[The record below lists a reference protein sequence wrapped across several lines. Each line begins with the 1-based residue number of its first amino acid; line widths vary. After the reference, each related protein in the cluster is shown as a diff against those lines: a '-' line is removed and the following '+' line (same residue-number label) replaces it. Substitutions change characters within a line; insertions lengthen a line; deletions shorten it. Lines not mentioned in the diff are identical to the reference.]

1 MKELTDIKQNLPAID
16 NERQSEDIEQ
26 VQSEDS

>member
-1 MKELTDIKQNLPAID
+1 MKELTDIKHNLPAVD

-26 VQSEDS
+26 IESEES